1 VVTCRQVPA
10 AVGTKLQEGVGG
22 GPFQKTSR
30 LSQSFA
36 VLSNHRN
43 DLPAVEFGVE
53 EFFGDSFRAG
63 VKK

>member
-1 VVTCRQVPA
+1 MVD
-10 AVGTKLQEGVGG
+10 L
-22 GPFQKTSR
+22 FQKTSR

-53 EFFGDSFRAG
+53 EFFGLTRFGLASR